1 MIVCLCTGSTD
12 RDVERALAAGAADL
26 EAIGDSCSAG
36 LFCGGCHASL
46 DALLHRRRS
55 CESCPNRAGA
65 AAQSVGESRPRA

>member
-36 LFCGGCHASL
+36 LYCGGCHASL
-46 DALLHRRRS
+46 AALLHRGS
-55 CESCPNRAGA
+55 CEMCPNRDGAGTEC
-65 AAQSVGESRPRA
+65 GRKPRGVMH